1 MNQVSEFFNK
11 LFSASSWPARWYCGR
26 WTPFHGWLY
35 IISSIL
41 IALAY
46 FSIPILIYYLIRKAK
61 NRLPFQ
67 KIFWLFLLF
76 ILACGCTHVM
86 DALVFWLPA
95 YRVSA
100 IVLFAT
106 ALVSWMAVIGLYRVV
121 PAALQ
126 LKSPS
131 MLENIIA
138 ERTQQL
144 EQSNQSLV
152 KTNQQLQEANL
163 ANEKLIRQK
172 DEFLS
177 IASHELKTPVTS
189 IKGYAH
195 LLSTMQG
202 NDNKELSHLHDKMQL
217 QITKLTVLIKD
228 LLDVTKVQ
236 EGGLVYNKTS
246 MNLTGAVKEMME
258 DLQRTTP
265 THQLVMDANEDI
277 FINADHYR
285 IEQVINNLVANAVK
299 YSPAASTV
307 LIRLKKENNA
317 ALCEVQ
323 DFGMGMAR
331 TELDKVF
338 HKFYRAE
345 GKNMHTYPGLG
356 LGLFIAKDII
366 TKHGGRI
373 WAESEEGKGSTFFF
387 SLPLAALAG

>member
-26 WTPFHGWLY
+26 WTAFHGWLY

-46 FSIPILIYYLIRKAK
+46 FSIPLLIYYLIRKAK
-61 NRLPFQ
+61 NKLPFQ

-76 ILACGCTHVM
+76 ILACGFTHVM

-121 PAALQ
+121 PVALT
-126 LKSPS
+126 LKSPA
-131 MLENIIA
+131 MLEEIIA
-138 ERTQQL
+138 KRTLQL
-144 EQSNQSLV
+144 EQSNESLL
-152 KTNQQLQEANL
+152 KANQQLQEANL

-189 IKGYAH
+189 LKGYAH
-195 LLSTMQG
+195 LLSTLQG
-202 NDNKELSHLHDKMQL
+202 DGNKELTQLQDKMQL

-246 MNLTGAVKEMME
+246 MNLTAAIKEITE
-258 DLQRTTP
+258 DIQRTAP
-265 THQLVMDANEDI
+265 AHQLLLDADEPV
-277 FINADHYR
+277 FIHADPDR
-285 IEQVINNLVANAVK
+285 IMQVINNLVANAVK
-299 YSPAASTV
+299 YSPAASRV
-307 LIRLKKENNA
+307 FIRLKKENNTVVCA
-317 ALCEVQ
+317 VQ
-323 DFGMGMAR
+323 DFGMGIA
-331 TELDKVF
+331 TAELDKIF
-338 HKFYRAE
+338 DKFYRAE

-356 LGLFIAKDII
+356 LGLYIAKDII
-366 TKHGGRI
+366 TKHGGHI
-373 WAESEEGKGSTFFF
+373 WAESEEGKGSTFYF
-387 SLPLAALAG
+387 SLPLEA

>member
-1 MNQVSEFFNK
+1 
-11 LFSASSWPARWYCGR
+11 
-26 WTPFHGWLY
+26 LY

-46 FSIPILIYYLIRKAK
+46 FSIPILIYYLISKAK
-61 NRLPFQ
+61 NKLPFQ
-67 KIFWLFLLF
+67 KVFWLFLLF
-76 ILACGCTHVM
+76 ILACGFTHVM

-106 ALVSWMAVIGLYRVV
+106 ALVSWMAVYGLYQIV
-121 PAALQ
+121 PAALT

-131 MLENIIA
+131 MLEDIIA
-138 ERTQQL
+138 TRTREL
-144 EQSNQSLV
+144 AQSNESLL

-189 IKGYAH
+189 LKGYAH
-195 LLSTMQG
+195 LLSTLQG
-202 NDNKELSHLHDKMQL
+202 NSNKEQAQLHDKVQQ

-236 EGGLVYNKTS
+236 EGGLAYNKAS
-246 MNLTGAVKEMME
+246 MNLTEALKEVTE
-258 DLQRTTP
+258 DLQRTAP
-265 THQLVMDANEDI
+265 THRLVLDADKDI
-277 FINADHYR
+277 FIHADHDR
-285 IEQVINNLVANAVK
+285 MIQVINNLVANAVK

-307 LIRLKKENNA
+307 LIRLKREDNSIV
-317 ALCEVQ
+317 CSVQ
-323 DFGMGMAR
+323 DFGLGIAAA
-331 TELDKVF
+331 ELDKIF
-338 HKFYRAE
+338 DKFYRAE

-373 WAESEEGKGSTFFF
+373 WAESEEGKGATFLF
-387 SLPLAALAG
+387 SLPTASLNDAAMA